1 MIDKAMEEALN
12 GHLNHEFFSSYLYLS
27 MSAWFQRTG
36 LRGHAHWM
44 RLQSREEQGHVTRMY
59 NYLLDRDGTVT
70 LGSIEAPPIEWESPQ
85 AAFNAAYLHEQ
96 GVTQRINDLVD
107 LSLKVRDHATH
118 NFLQWFVR
126 EQVEE
131 EAVVSDIVGRSK
143 LVEGD
148 GRGLILIDQELAAR
162 KASPNV
168 EPPPPVLGEA

>member
-1 MIDKAMEEALN
+1 MIDKAVEEALN
-12 GHLNHEFFSSYLYLS
+12 RHLNHEFYSSYLYLS

-44 RLQSREEQGHVTRMY
+44 RIQSREEQGHVTRMY
-59 NYLLDRDGTVT
+59 NYLLDRDGRVA
-70 LGSIEAPPIEWESPQ
+70 LGAIEAPPTEWETPL
-85 AAFNAAYLHEQ
+85 AAFEAAYEHEQ
-96 GVTQRINDLVD
+96 GVTQRINELVD
-107 LSLKVRDHATH
+107 LALTQRDHATH

-131 EAVVSDIVGRSK
+131 EAVGSDIVGRSK
-143 LVEGD
+143 VVEG

-162 KASPNV
+162 PATRNF